1 MIGKTERFPGRRA
14 RERIAV
20 APMRRRSWYTR
31 EVCEREYLR
40 KGGSSIKIIHYDICA
55 IPLFLM
61 ILFVCHSRRMT
72 KGMANRLFITLVCLS
87 LISAITDLG
96 MEIADNMVPLSE
108 TGRILCCA
116 FTYIYLAL
124 RNATNAVLL
133 LFLLALTRTTFLI
146 RKTWVKVLF
155 CLPYAL
161 ILVMLVQ
168 NPFTH
173 NVFTITAQAGYSR
186 GPLILVLYGTA
197 LLYGVVGFVYCV
209 YCRRYLP
216 TDKWVALLGIYL
228 LEHIAVV
235 IQFFHPELLVE
246 MICTAAGEMLV
257 MLSIM
262 RPEER
267 MDSDVGMLS
276 WASYQS
282 DLRNIL
288 LSGERVQIIVIRMQN
303 CREIHNYLGEHRY
316 NAYISEIAGGIR
328 DIHWNHEY
336 GVELYFERPGTIYL
350 IADEGCSE
358 SDGERLLSEISD
370 RVKRHTDMGVCFEP
384 RVCLIRCPDDLRNA
398 EDIISLGHKFHKMGQ
413 RNQTAFLAGGIV
425 QSQTFA
431 IEAHIN
437 EIIDRAIQE
446 NHIEMYY
453 QPIYDVRTGRFCSAE
468 ALARIID
475 PAYGFISPGI
485 FIPAAEALGF
495 IIPIGDAVLDQVF
508 RFVAGHDMEA
518 LGLSYIELN
527 LSVAQCMERD
537 LPEKIQN
544 LQEKYGVDPRY
555 INLEIT
561 ETTFENISEVVY
573 ENAHRLIQMG
583 YSFALDDYGIGYS
596 NIQRVNHLPL
606 KLIKIDKSML
616 DEVSSENGRMILQ
629 YTVRMMQSIG
639 KQLVVEGAE
648 TRDVIRIL
656 EDMGCD
662 YIQGFYFSRP
672 LPADDFIRFIE
683 EDNGQRNMKEDAL

>member
-1 MIGKTERFPGRRA
+1 M
-14 RERIAV
+14 
-20 APMRRRSWYTR
+20 
-31 EVCEREYLR
+31 
-40 KGGSSIKIIHYDICA
+40 KIIHYDICA

-61 ILFVCHSRRMT
+61 ILFVCYSRRMT

-96 MEIADNMVPLSE
+96 MEIADNLVPLSDP
-108 TGRILCCA
+108 GRILCCA
-116 FTYIYLAL
+116 STYIYLTL

-161 ILVMLVQ
+161 ILVMLAQ
-168 NPFTH
+168 NAFTH
-173 NVFTITAQAGYSR
+173 SVFTITAQTGYSR
-186 GPLILVLYGTA
+186 GPLMLALYGIA
-197 LLYGVVGFVYCV
+197 LLYGIVGFVYCI

-216 TDKWVALLGIYL
+216 MNKWVALLSIYL
-228 LEHIAVV
+228 LEHIAVL
-235 IQFFHPELLVE
+235 IQFFRPELLVE
-246 MICTAAGEMLV
+246 MFCTAAGEMLV

-267 MDSDVGMLS
+267 MDSDVVMLS

-288 LSGERVQIIVIRMQN
+288 LSGEHVQIIVIRMQN
-303 CREIHNYLGEHRY
+303 CREILNYLGEHRY
-316 NAYISEIAGGIR
+316 NAYVSEIAAGIR
-328 DIHWNHEY
+328 SIPWNREY
-336 GVELYFERPGTIYL
+336 GIELYFERPGTIYL
-350 IADEGCSE
+350 IADEDNAGNI
-358 SDGERLLSEISD
+358 GERLLSEIGD
-370 RVKRHTDMGVCFEP
+370 RVKRHTDLGVCFEP

-398 EDIISLGHKFHKMGQ
+398 EDVISLGHKFHKMGR
-413 RNQTAFLAGGIV
+413 RNQTVFLAGGIV

-431 IEAHIN
+431 VEAHIN
-437 EIIDRAIQE
+437 EILDRAIKG

-453 QPIYDVRTGRFCSAE
+453 QPIYDVHTGRFHSAE

-475 PAYGFISPGI
+475 PVYGFISPAI
-485 FIPAAEALGF
+485 FIPAAETLGF
-495 IIPIGDAVLDQVF
+495 ILPIGEAVLDQVF
-508 RFVAGHDMEA
+508 RFISEQDMEA
-518 LGLSYIELN
+518 LGLSYIEIN
-527 LSVAQCMERD
+527 LSVAQCMEDD
-537 LPEKIQN
+537 LPEKIRG
-544 LQEKYGVDPRY
+544 LQEKYGVDPRR

-561 ETTFENISEVVY
+561 ETTFENINEVVF
-573 ENAHRLIQMG
+573 ENARKLIQMG

-606 KLIKIDKSML
+606 TIIKIDKSML
-616 DEVSSENGRMILQ
+616 DEVSSANGRMILQ
-629 YTVRMMQSIG
+629 HTVRMMQSIG

-672 LPADDFIRFIE
+672 LPADDFIRFISE
-683 EDNGQRNMKEDAL
+683 HNG